1 MSLYQDRQIKG
12 FLLFLTLFALLF
24 VGTATVLTIYQVN
37 DAEVLWL
44 KHDEAVS
51 SSLLEQGVPKEVVAV
66 AFTNTD
72 ISDDGRS
79 LLATAGLGKQSE
91 SSMRPYF
98 NQFQRSAFCTML
110 CTVLFFL
117 FVLAIGIFIFFWK
130 RKRLYQQADK
140 ILLNY
145 INGDYSCHL
154 PQNYE
159 GAIYQ
164 VFSSIEQLA
173 TMLQS
178 KNETERKA
186 KEFLKDTISDISH
199 QLKTPLA
206 ALTMYQEIIENEPEN
221 AETVKQFAA
230 KMGISLKR
238 MEQLIL
244 SMLKIT
250 RLDTGNIIFEK
261 KSCRVSELI
270 AHSVNDLTTRAKS
283 ESKQIQIDGDGE
295 QQLICDME
303 WTGEAIGNI
312 VKNAL
317 DHTQA
322 GGIVRITWERT
333 PAMFRIFISDNGNG
347 IVPEDIYHIF
357 KRFYRSKHSLDTQG
371 IGLGLP
377 LAKSIIEGQN
387 GVISVQS
394 EVGKEIQIVGM
405 LSDCPFYSAA
415 GVGTIICS
423 EDTFEQITG
432 ESKYTVIDVQLVK
445 GTTDEDVYVIRQMVD
460 SSFTFA
466 DERMG
471 NSSTMGT
478 YYCFWLFIYG
488 FLVLIAM
495 ITIFNIINSIS
506 MSVSARLKQYGAFR
520 AIGVS
525 MGQLSKMIVAEA
537 FTYTIIGGVVG
548 TVLGLF
554 CNKLLFGMLISYRWG
569 DAWTP
574 PLQEVAVILLIVVS
588 SVILAVHGPIK
599 RIRNMS
605 IVDTISAQ

>member
-12 FLLFLTLFALLF
+12 FLIFLILFSLLF
-24 VGTATVLTIYQVN
+24 VGTGAVLTIYQVN
-37 DAEVLWL
+37 DVEVLWL

-51 SSLLEQGVPKEVVAV
+51 SSLLEQGVSKEVIAV
-66 AFTNTD
+66 AFTNTN
-72 ISDDGRS
+72 ISENGRS
-79 LLATAGLGKQSE
+79 LLTAAGLGKQAE
-91 SSMRPYF
+91 SSMRPFF
-98 NQFQRSAFCTML
+98 NQFQRSAFFIML

-117 FVLAIGIFIFFWK
+117 FVLTIGVFVFFWK

-140 ILLNY
+140 ILSNY
-145 INGDYSCHL
+145 INGDYSSHL

-206 ALTMYQEIIENEPEN
+206 ALAMYQEIIESEPEN

-303 WTGEAIGNI
+303 WTGEAIGL
-312 VKNAL
+312 L

-322 GGIVRITWERT
+322 GGIVYITWDRT
-333 PAMFRIFISDNGNG
+333 PAVFRIFISDNGNG
-347 IVPEDIYHIF
+347 IAPEDIHHIF

-377 LAKSIIEGQN
+377 LAKSIIEGQG

-394 EVGKEIQIVGM
+394 E
-405 LSDCPFYSAA
+405 A
-415 GVGTIICS
+415 G
-423 EDTFEQITG
+423 
-432 ESKYTVIDVQLVK
+432 K
-445 GTTDEDVYVIRQMVD
+445 GTRFTL
-460 SSFTFA
+460 SFLT
-466 DERMG
+466 E
-471 NSSTMGT
+471 
-478 YYCFWLFIYG
+478 L
-488 FLVLIAM
+488 
-495 ITIFNIINSIS
+495 
-506 MSVSARLKQYGAFR
+506 
-520 AIGVS
+520 
-525 MGQLSKMIVAEA
+525 
-537 FTYTIIGGVVG
+537 
-548 TVLGLF
+548 
-554 CNKLLFGMLISYRWG
+554 
-569 DAWTP
+569 
-574 PLQEVAVILLIVVS
+574 
-588 SVILAVHGPIK
+588 
-599 RIRNMS
+599 
-605 IVDTISAQ
+605 

>member
-79 LLATAGLGKQSE
+79 LLAAAGLGKQSE

-186 KEFLKDTISDISH
+186 KEFLKDTISDI
-199 QLKTPLA
+199 LA
-206 ALTMYQEIIENEPEN
+206 DEP
-221 AETVKQFAA
+221 
-230 KMGISLKR
+230 
-238 MEQLIL
+238 
-244 SMLKIT
+244 
-250 RLDTGNIIFEK
+250 TGNLDSKNSQDVIALLTQASRRYQQTILMITHNKDLTASVDRVF
-261 KSCRVSELI
+261 RVSDGVLT
-270 AHSVNDLTTRAKS
+270 DLGGKTN
-283 ESKQIQIDGDGE
+283 
-295 QQLICDME
+295 
-303 WTGEAIGNI
+303 EA
-312 VKNAL
+312 
-317 DHTQA
+317 
-322 GGIVRITWERT
+322 
-333 PAMFRIFISDNGNG
+333 
-347 IVPEDIYHIF
+347 
-357 KRFYRSKHSLDTQG
+357 
-371 IGLGLP
+371 
-377 LAKSIIEGQN
+377 
-387 GVISVQS
+387 
-394 EVGKEIQIVGM
+394 
-405 LSDCPFYSAA
+405 LS
-415 GVGTIICS
+415 
-423 EDTFEQITG
+423 
-432 ESKYTVIDVQLVK
+432 
-445 GTTDEDVYVIRQMVD
+445 
-460 SSFTFA
+460 
-466 DERMG
+466 
-471 NSSTMGT
+471 
-478 YYCFWLFIYG
+478 
-488 FLVLIAM
+488 
-495 ITIFNIINSIS
+495 
-506 MSVSARLKQYGAFR
+506 
-520 AIGVS
+520 
-525 MGQLSKMIVAEA
+525 
-537 FTYTIIGGVVG
+537 
-548 TVLGLF
+548 
-554 CNKLLFGMLISYRWG
+554 
-569 DAWTP
+569 
-574 PLQEVAVILLIVVS
+574 
-588 SVILAVHGPIK
+588 
-599 RIRNMS
+599 
-605 IVDTISAQ
+605 

>member
-79 LLATAGLGKQSE
+79 LLAAAGLGKQSE

-178 KNETERKA
+178 KNET
-186 KEFLKDTISDISH
+186 
-199 QLKTPLA
+199 PLA
-206 ALTMYQEIIENEPEN
+206 ALTMYQEIIESEPEN

-394 EVGKEIQIVGM
+394 EVGKGTLFT
-405 LSDCPFYSAA
+405 LSF
-415 GVGTIICS
+415 
-423 EDTFEQITG
+423 
-432 ESKYTVIDVQLVK
+432 L
-445 GTTDEDVYVIRQMVD
+445 TD
-460 SSFTFA
+460 
-466 DERMG
+466 
-471 NSSTMGT
+471 
-478 YYCFWLFIYG
+478 L
-488 FLVLIAM
+488 
-495 ITIFNIINSIS
+495 
-506 MSVSARLKQYGAFR
+506 
-520 AIGVS
+520 
-525 MGQLSKMIVAEA
+525 
-537 FTYTIIGGVVG
+537 
-548 TVLGLF
+548 
-554 CNKLLFGMLISYRWG
+554 
-569 DAWTP
+569 
-574 PLQEVAVILLIVVS
+574 
-588 SVILAVHGPIK
+588 
-599 RIRNMS
+599 
-605 IVDTISAQ
+605 

>member
-79 LLATAGLGKQSE
+79 LLAAAGLGKQSE

-206 ALTMYQEIIENEPEN
+206 ALTMYQEIIESEPEN

-238 MEQLIL
+238 
-244 SMLKIT
+244 
-250 RLDTGNIIFEK
+250 
-261 KSCRVSELI
+261 
-270 AHSVNDLTTRAKS
+270 
-283 ESKQIQIDGDGE
+283 
-295 QQLICDME
+295 
-303 WTGEAIGNI
+303 
-312 VKNAL
+312 
-317 DHTQA
+317 
-322 GGIVRITWERT
+322 
-333 PAMFRIFISDNGNG
+333 
-347 IVPEDIYHIF
+347 
-357 KRFYRSKHSLDTQG
+357 

-394 EVGKEIQIVGM
+394 EVGKGTLFT
-405 LSDCPFYSAA
+405 LSF
-415 GVGTIICS
+415 
-423 EDTFEQITG
+423 
-432 ESKYTVIDVQLVK
+432 L
-445 GTTDEDVYVIRQMVD
+445 TD
-460 SSFTFA
+460 
-466 DERMG
+466 
-471 NSSTMGT
+471 
-478 YYCFWLFIYG
+478 L
-488 FLVLIAM
+488 
-495 ITIFNIINSIS
+495 
-506 MSVSARLKQYGAFR
+506 
-520 AIGVS
+520 
-525 MGQLSKMIVAEA
+525 
-537 FTYTIIGGVVG
+537 
-548 TVLGLF
+548 
-554 CNKLLFGMLISYRWG
+554 
-569 DAWTP
+569 
-574 PLQEVAVILLIVVS
+574 
-588 SVILAVHGPIK
+588 
-599 RIRNMS
+599 
-605 IVDTISAQ
+605 

>member
-1 MSLYQDRQIKG
+1 MLIYAPSIRLFSPVFYCKVIYPCSARLFQQRKARILRAFLYLPASVYYSHAIFFSARTSFLLHCFCKACIIVQNSRRGGKLAEIIWSCTDDDLFAKFSELWLKEHRQIKG

-79 LLATAGLGKQSE
+79 LLAAAGLGKQSE

-206 ALTMYQEIIENEPEN
+206 ALTMYQEIIESEPEN

-333 PAMFRIFISDNGNG
+333 PAMFRIFISDNGSG
-347 IVPEDIYHIF
+347 IAPEDIHHIF
-357 KRFYRSKHSLDTQG
+357 KRFYRSKHSIDTQG

-377 LAKSIIEGQN
+377 LAKSIIEGQG

-394 EVGKEIQIVGM
+394 ESG
-405 LSDCPFYSAA
+405 
-415 GVGTIICS
+415 
-423 EDTFEQITG
+423 
-432 ESKYTVIDVQLVK
+432 K
-445 GTTDEDVYVIRQMVD
+445 GTLFTL
-460 SSFTFA
+460 SFLT
-466 DERMG
+466 E
-471 NSSTMGT
+471 
-478 YYCFWLFIYG
+478 L
-488 FLVLIAM
+488 
-495 ITIFNIINSIS
+495 
-506 MSVSARLKQYGAFR
+506 
-520 AIGVS
+520 
-525 MGQLSKMIVAEA
+525 
-537 FTYTIIGGVVG
+537 
-548 TVLGLF
+548 
-554 CNKLLFGMLISYRWG
+554 
-569 DAWTP
+569 
-574 PLQEVAVILLIVVS
+574 
-588 SVILAVHGPIK
+588 
-599 RIRNMS
+599 
-605 IVDTISAQ
+605 

>member
-1 MSLYQDRQIKG
+1 MSLCQDRQIKG

-51 SSLLEQGVPKEVVAV
+51 SSLLEQGVPKEVIAV

-72 ISDDGRS
+72 ISEDGRS
-79 LLATAGLGKQSE
+79 LLAAAGLGKQSE

-117 FVLAIGIFIFFWK
+117 FVLAVGIFVFFWK

-164 VFSSIEQLA
+164 VFSSVEQLA

-206 ALTMYQEIIENEPEN
+206 ALAMYQEIIESEPEN
-221 AETVKQFAA
+221 AETVKQFAT

-238 MEQLIL
+238 MEQLIS

-261 KSCRVSELI
+261 KSCRMSELI
-270 AHSVNDLTTRAKS
+270 AHSVNELTARAKN
-283 ESKQIQIDGDGE
+283 ENKQIQIDGDGE
-295 QQLICDME
+295 QKLICDME

-317 DHTQA
+317 DHTQV
-322 GGIVRITWERT
+322 GGIVRILSL
-333 PAMFRIFISDNGNG
+333 I
-347 IVPEDIYHIF
+347 HI
-357 KRFYRSKHSLDTQG
+357 
-371 IGLGLP
+371 
-377 LAKSIIEGQN
+377 
-387 GVISVQS
+387 
-394 EVGKEIQIVGM
+394 
-405 LSDCPFYSAA
+405 
-415 GVGTIICS
+415 
-423 EDTFEQITG
+423 
-432 ESKYTVIDVQLVK
+432 
-445 GTTDEDVYVIRQMVD
+445 
-460 SSFTFA
+460 
-466 DERMG
+466 
-471 NSSTMGT
+471 
-478 YYCFWLFIYG
+478 
-488 FLVLIAM
+488 
-495 ITIFNIINSIS
+495 
-506 MSVSARLKQYGAFR
+506 
-520 AIGVS
+520 
-525 MGQLSKMIVAEA
+525 
-537 FTYTIIGGVVG
+537 
-548 TVLGLF
+548 
-554 CNKLLFGMLISYRWG
+554 
-569 DAWTP
+569 
-574 PLQEVAVILLIVVS
+574 
-588 SVILAVHGPIK
+588 
-599 RIRNMS
+599 
-605 IVDTISAQ
+605 